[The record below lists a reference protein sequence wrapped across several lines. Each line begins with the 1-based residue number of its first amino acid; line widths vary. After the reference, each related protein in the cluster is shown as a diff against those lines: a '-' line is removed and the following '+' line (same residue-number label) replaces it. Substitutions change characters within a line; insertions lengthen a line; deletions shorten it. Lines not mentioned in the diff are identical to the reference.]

1 MTSQEKKQYLSGY
14 IYICDEVD
22 DLVRDLEEWYT
33 IASKVTT
40 SYNAYPGG
48 GASDKLTNV
57 VSKILEIK
65 DKCAERLE
73 CLEQARRNIE
83 RAIESVDDVDLRRL
97 LRYRYVR
104 GWNFQKIADR
114 MNYSYR
120 QATRLHGIALRKVDE
135 NILLENIE
143 GGASGE

>member
-14 IYICDEVD
+14 LYICDEVE
-22 DLVRDLEEWYT
+22 DLIRDLEEWYT
-33 IASKVTT
+33 IASKVTA
-40 SYNAYPGG
+40 SYNALPGG
-48 GASDKLTNV
+48 GTSDKMTNV

-73 CLEQARRNIE
+73 RLDQARRNIE
-83 RAIESVDDVDLRRL
+83 RAIESVEDVDLRRL
-97 LRYRYVR
+97 LRYRYIR

-120 QATRLHGIALRKVDE
+120 QATRLHGIALRNLDE
-135 NILLENIE
+135 SILL
-143 GGASGE
+143 GEKMS